1 MLSRSTRLFVILTA
15 ALVAACDSGPLAPA
29 ASPPETFDWAGQP
42 ISLAPPPAGWRREGQ
57 SSGGIRGARF
67 VKAHSVGEA
76 IGVGD
81 YYLLANRL
89 RRTTLQEMIA
99 RFDRLDRHDFQK
111 ALRQAYAHTDSP
123 FSPLEAQVAADI
135 NAALGRAAA
144 AFRMNDRDG
153 ARAELGVALGAAERL
168 GFTLGDV
175 LDAVVFTPER
185 REEPQRWSVVG
196 RREATIGGEPAVI
209 VDYTF
214 ETPKRKLRGREA
226 YVVHDSHLFVAT
238 FLGLE
243 ENLRVFDRVV
253 GSIRFS
259 R

>member
-1 MLSRSTRLFVILTA
+1 M
-15 ALVAACDSGPLAPA
+15 
-29 ASPPETFDWAGQP
+29 
-42 ISLAPPPAGWRREGQ
+42 
-57 SSGGIRGARF
+57 
-67 VKAHSVGEA
+67 
-76 IGVGD
+76 
-81 YYLLANRL
+81 
-89 RRTTLQEMIA
+89 
-99 RFDRLDRHDFQK
+99 
-111 ALRQAYAHTDSP
+111 
-123 FSPLEAQVAADI
+123 AADI
-135 NAALGRAAA
+135 NAALGRAAT

-153 ARAELGVALGAAERL
+153 ARTELRVALGAAERL
-168 GFTLGDV
+168 GFRLGDV

-214 ETPKRKLRGREA
+214 QTPERKLYGREA

-253 GSIRFS
+253 ESIRFS

>member
-1 MLSRSTRLFVILTA
+1 MLVQSTRLFFILTA
-15 ALVAACDSGPLAPA
+15 ALVAACDSGLLAPA
-29 ASPPETFDWAGQP
+29 PSQPETFDWAGQQ

-67 VKAHSVGEA
+67 VKERSVGEA

-81 YYLLANRL
+81 YYLLAHRL
-89 RRTTLQEMIA
+89 RRATLQKITDHFDT
-99 RFDRLDRHDFQK
+99 FDRRDFQK
-111 ALRQAYAHTDSP
+111 ALRQAYASTDSP

-144 AFRMNDRDG
+144 ASRMNDREG
-153 ARAELGVALGAAERL
+153 ARTELGVALGAAARL
-168 GFTLGDV
+168 RFTLGDV

-185 REEPQRWSVVG
+185 REDPQRWIVVG
-196 RREATIGGEPAVI
+196 HRETTIDGEPAII

-214 ETPKRKLRGREA
+214 DTPERRLSGREA

>member
-1 MLSRSTRLFVILTA
+1 MLARSTRLFFILTA
-15 ALVAACDSGPLAPA
+15 ALVAACDSAPA
-29 ASPPETFDWAGQP
+29 LSPPETFDWAGQH
-42 ISLAPPPAGWRREGQ
+42 ISLAPPSAGWRREGQ
-57 SSGGIRGARF
+57 SSGGIRGVRF
-67 VKAHSVGEA
+67 VKERSVGEA
-76 IGVGD
+76 IGIGD

-89 RRTTLQEMIA
+89 RRARLQEIIDTFET
-99 RFDRLDRHDFQK
+99 FDRRDFEK

-123 FSPLEAQVAADI
+123 FSPLEADVASDI
-135 NAALGRAAA
+135 NAALGRAAT

-153 ARAELGVALGAAERL
+153 ARTELRVALGAAERL
-168 GFTLGDV
+168 GFRLGDV
-175 LDAVVFTPER
+175 LDAVVFAPER

-214 ETPKRKLRGREA
+214 QTPERKLYGREA

-253 GSIRFS
+253 ESIRFS

>member
-1 MLSRSTRLFVILTA
+1 
-15 ALVAACDSGPLAPA
+15 
-29 ASPPETFDWAGQP
+29 
-42 ISLAPPPAGWRREGQ
+42 
-57 SSGGIRGARF
+57 
-67 VKAHSVGEA
+67 
-76 IGVGD
+76 
-81 YYLLANRL
+81 
-89 RRTTLQEMIA
+89 
-99 RFDRLDRHDFQK
+99 
-111 ALRQAYAHTDSP
+111 
-123 FSPLEAQVAADI
+123 EAQVAADI

-144 AFRMNDRDG
+144 ASRMNDREG
-153 ARAELGVALGAAERL
+153 ARTELGVALGAAARL
-168 GFTLGDV
+168 RFTLGDV

-185 REEPQRWSVVG
+185 REDPQRWIVVG
-196 RREATIGGEPAVI
+196 HRETTIDGEPAII

-214 ETPKRKLRGREA
+214 DTPERRLSGREA

>member
-1 MLSRSTRLFVILTA
+1 MISATCLFFILTA
-15 ALVAACDSGPLAPA
+15 ALVAGCDSGPLGPA
-29 ASPPETFDWAGQP
+29 ASQPETFDWAGQQ

-67 VKAHSVGEA
+67 VKERSVGEA

-89 RRTTLQEMIA
+89 RRAKLQEVIDQ
-99 RFDRLDRHDFQK
+99 FDRLDLRDFPK
-111 ALRQAYAHTDSP
+111 ALRQAYAYTDSP
-123 FSPLEAQVAADI
+123 FSPLEAEVAAEI
-135 NAALGRAAA
+135 NAALGRATV
-144 AFRMNDRDG
+144 AFRMNNREG
-153 ARAELGVALGAAERL
+153 ARTELGVALGAAERL
-168 GFTLGDV
+168 HFALGEV

-185 REEPQRWSVVG
+185 RAEPQRWLVVG

-214 ETPKRKLRGREA
+214 DTPERKLYGREA

-243 ENLRVFDRVV
+243 QNLRVFDRVV
-253 GSIRFS
+253 ESIRFS

>member
-1 MLSRSTRLFVILTA
+1 MLARSTRLFFILTA
-15 ALVAACDSGPLAPA
+15 ALVAACDSAPA
-29 ASPPETFDWAGQP
+29 LSPPETFDWAGQH
-42 ISLAPPPAGWRREGQ
+42 ISLAPPSAGWRREGQ
-57 SSGGIRGARF
+57 SSGGIRGVRF
-67 VKAHSVGEA
+67 VKERSVGEA
-76 IGVGD
+76 IGIGD

-89 RRTTLQEMIA
+89 RRARLQEIIDTFET
-99 RFDRLDRHDFQK
+99 FDRRDFEK

-123 FSPLEAQVAADI
+123 FSPLEADVASDI
-135 NAALGRAAA
+135 NAALGRAAT

-153 ARAELGVALGAAERL
+153 ARTELRMALGAAERL
-168 GFTLGDV
+168 GFRLGDV
-175 LDAVVFTPER
+175 LDAVVFAPER

-214 ETPKRKLRGREA
+214 QTPERKLYGREA

-253 GSIRFS
+253 ESIRFS

>member
-1 MLSRSTRLFVILTA
+1 MLAQSTRLFFLLTV

-29 ASPPETFDWAGQP
+29 ASRPETFDWAGQQ

-57 SSGGIRGARF
+57 TSGGIRGARF
-67 VKAHSVGEA
+67 VKERSVGEV

-89 RRTTLQEMIA
+89 RRATLQEMIA
-99 RFDRLDRHDFQK
+99 QFERFDRRDFQK

-144 AFRMNDRDG
+144 AFRMNDREG
-153 ARAELGVALGAAERL
+153 ARTELGVALGAAERL

-214 ETPKRKLRGREA
+214 DTPERKLYGREA

-243 ENLRVFDRVV
+243 QNLRVFDRVV
-253 GSIRFS
+253 ESIRFS
-259 R
+259 P